1 MKTVV
6 LGEKIKNTYEVK
18 PMMDENGNFTL
29 KPHIV
34 LVDKYIKYEEICSY
48 EGTPQSKESFMCHE
62 VVYLSEDERVTVKDE
77 KFRADQGVW
86 YQYTD
91 KVLESKDVNLKK
103 CEKELKS
110 ALEVYN
116 AQKIADN
123 PKAKAYCELHKL
135 NPAETD
141 YDQLMEIIGKDN
153 TFEITSD
160 GIRLNNPTCFD
171 LSKKEFEELH
181 NQVAK
186 LIDSMKF

>member
-18 PMMDENGNFTL
+18 PIMDENGNFTS

-34 LVDKYIKYEEICSY
+34 LVDKDIQYEEICSY
-48 EGTPQSKESFMCHE
+48 EGTPQCSDNYLMDLGSI
-62 VVYLSEDERVTVKDE
+62 YLSEDERVFVRST

-135 NPAETD
+135 DPAETD
-141 YDQLMEIIGKDN
+141 YEQLMEIIGDKNKVEFKFATPKTVNIGDPL
-153 TFEITSD
+153 
-160 GIRLNNPTCFD
+160 GIEEWDIEEWVERL
-171 LSKKEFEELH
+171 KKQPLLF
-181 NQVAK
+181 
-186 LIDSMKF
+186 